1 MIAPANT
8 VHPLRRARISREKL
22 HGAFVSLA
30 SKGLTPDLRANA
42 YGLGVAEVS
51 TIAAEAGHTH
61 ALLSEGAE
69 SPSVLERASEGST
82 QWLQSDQPWL
92 TFEADVVSLKREPED
107 TPVSYGY
114 QYRTPRDT
122 TLALVSVGYAD
133 GVPRTASFSA
143 HMALRGDLHAIAGR
157 IAMDQCVL
165 DIGDAGCE
173 LGETIVVWGNEPR
186 LEQWSHW
193 SGRSP
198 ELLVSHLAARVV
210 RVWE

>member
-8 VHPLRRARISREKL
+8 VHPLRRARISTEKL

-30 SKGLTPDLRANA
+30 SKGLTPDLRADA
-42 YGLGVAEVS
+42 YGIGLAEVS
-51 TIAAEAGHTH
+51 RIAADAGHSH
-61 ALLSEGAE
+61 AVISMGAE
-69 SPSVLERASEGST
+69 ALSVLDGARDGST
-82 QWLQSDQPWL
+82 EWIRSVEPWL
-92 TFEADVVSLKREPED
+92 TFEADVVSLKSVPED

-114 QYRTPRDT
+114 QYRTARDT

-143 HMALRGDLHAIAGR
+143 HMALRGGPHPIAGR

-165 DIGDAGCE
+165 DIGDADCE

-210 RVWE
+210 RIWE